1 MIYCVED
8 DQNIRELIVYAL
20 KNENYESKGFEESET
35 FFEACQEKIPHLVI
49 LDIMLP
55 GKDGLTILQEMK
67 KHPNLRDIPVIML
80 TAKTEE
86 YDRIKGLDAGADDY
100 ISKPFS
106 ILELLARIRA
116 VLRRT
121 DRISEEREV
130 LSHKG
135 VEIDPMKR
143 EVRVE
148 GELIS
153 LTYKEFELL
162 YMLMNHM
169 GMVMSRDLLMNR
181 IWGFDFEGESR
192 TVDVHIATLR
202 QKLKDKGSLIET
214 VRNVGYK
221 VSDDR

>member
-20 KNENYESKGFEESET
+20 KNENYESKGFEESEA

-121 DRISEEREV
+121 DRMSEDREV

-143 EVRVE
+143 EVKVD